1 MIFSSKEMYRYTRKN
16 IMLMIALLIIFAVVV
31 IAIAGPIIATHDPV
45 KVGDA
50 VDWRQPPSTENIMGT
65 DNYGRDIFSRL
76 VYAARLNL
84 GVGISIAGISFF
96 IGTLVGAVSGYFG
109 GWVDEIVMRIVDIII
124 SFPSFI
130 LAMGI
135 TAMMGTEI
143 IFVVLAVSI
152 AYTPFFVRI
161 TRSVMLS
168 IREIDYVASAK
179 CVGNSNARIIFRH
192 LLPNC
197 ISASMVQACLA
208 VGWAIMDVAGLSFLG
223 LGIQPPTPEWG
234 SMVRDGISGIVS
246 REWWIYFFPGAAIA
260 ATVLGFNLLGDALR
274 DILGVETR

>member
-1 MIFSSKEMYRYTRKN
+1 MFFKSNLIGEIRRNLLLTVSLA
-16 IMLMIALLIIFAVVV
+16 IILLIVITAV
-31 IAIAGPIIATHDPV
+31 IGPLMVSHDPV
-45 KVGDA
+45 QIGEGHG
-50 VDWRQPPSTENIMGT
+50 WRQPPSKSNIMGT

-84 GVGISIAGISFF
+84 SVGVAIALTSFIAGTL
-96 IGTLVGAVSGYFG
+96 IGAISGYFG
-109 GWVDEIVMRIVDIII
+109 GWIDELVMRIVDVVI
-124 SFPSFI
+124 SFPAFI

-135 TAMMGTEI
+135 TAMLGTNI
-143 IFVVLAVSI
+143 MNVILAVSV

-168 IREIDYVASAK
+168 IREMDYVASAK
-179 CVGNSNARIIFRH
+179 CVGNSHGRIIFRH

-197 ISASMVQACLA
+197 ISASLVQACLA

-223 LGIQPPTPEWG
+223 LGVQPPTPEWG
-234 SMVRDGISGIVS
+234 SMVREGISGIVS

-260 ATVLGFNLLGDALR
+260 LTVLGFNLLGDALR